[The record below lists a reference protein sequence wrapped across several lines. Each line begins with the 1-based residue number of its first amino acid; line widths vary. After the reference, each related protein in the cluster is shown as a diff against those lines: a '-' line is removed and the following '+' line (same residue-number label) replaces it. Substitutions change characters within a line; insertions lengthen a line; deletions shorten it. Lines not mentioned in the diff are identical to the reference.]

1 MGIKDLSGGGLLVV
15 PYRGARKTIKGL
27 IMKRVT
33 VQIGL
38 KVYGGILKAYNP
50 LDQDALTEI

>member
-1 MGIKDLSGGGLLVV
+1 LLVV